1 MTFTLFFDYNKVVLQ
16 ISPIRVIILYTIKR
30 HIADVIIRRASNS
43 KAILLTGPRQVGKS
57 TLFRHLF
64 PSVSRV
70 TFDDDLLLAQAEE
83 DMNLFLLNN
92 PCPLMI
98 DEVQKYPPIFGK
110 IKMVIDESDTN
121 GMFLLTGS
129 QKLQLMESVSE
140 SLAGRISV
148 IELDGLSLREIF
160 DVPFSKHFVPSDE
173 YLAEREKTLCDYR
186 KNIWEIIHRGSYPE
200 LYSNP
205 TREWSDYYQSYVKT
219 YLERDVNKL
228 IKVKNHLTFVRFLTC
243 VAARTGQ
250 VVNYANISSELGVSE
265 VTVKE
270 WISVLEKSGIIYILK
285 PYTPNALA
293 RAVRSPKLYF
303 RDTGLCCYL
312 TRWLTPDTLKNGAM
326 AGALFET
333 FVVNE
338 ILKSYSNEGTEYD
351 FNVFYYNGKDKKKRK
366 SNGEETDVDGEID
379 LILQENGILY
389 PIEIKMTASP
399 KAEMASEFDILDGV
413 PDKKRGTGAIICL
426 YGKKLYL
433 RENLV
438 ALPIE
443 YI

>member
-1 MTFTLFFDYNKVVLQ
+1 MY
-16 ISPIRVIILYTIKR
+16 SIKR
-30 HIADVIIRRASNS
+30 HIEDVVERRSRNS

-57 TLFRHLF
+57 TLFKHLF
-64 PSVSRV
+64 QNVNRV

-98 DEVQKYPPIFGK
+98 DEVQKCPSIFNKLK
-110 IKMVIDESDTN
+110 ILLDNTEGYGN
-121 GMFLLTGS
+121 FYLTGS
-129 QKLQLMESVSE
+129 QKLQLMEGVSE
-140 SLAGRISV
+140 SLAGRVSV
-148 IELDGLSLREIF
+148 VELEGLSLREIN
-160 DVPFSKHFVPSDE
+160 DVPFKKHFVPTQE
-173 YLAEREKTLCDYR
+173 YIKERDAAIKNYR
-186 KNIWEIIHRGSYPE
+186 NNIWQVIHRGSYPE

-205 TREWSDYYQSYVKT
+205 QREWIDFYQSYVKT

-228 IKVKNHLTFVRFLTC
+228 IKAKNHLTFVKFLTC

-250 VVNYANISSELGVSE
+250 VINYANISSEVGVSE

-270 WISVLEKSGIIYILK
+270 WISILEKSGIVYILK
-285 PYTPNALA
+285 PYTSSALN
-293 RAVRSPKLYF
+293 RAIRTPKLYF

-326 AGALFET
+326 AGAMFET
-333 FVVNE
+333 FVINE
-338 ILKSYSNEGTEYD
+338 ILKSYSNEGLEYD
-351 FNVFYYNGKDKKKRK
+351 FNVFYYNGKDKKKK
-366 SNGEETDVDGEID
+366 KENGEEVEVDGEID

-389 PIEIKMTASP
+389 PVEIKMSASP
-399 KAEMASEFDILDGV
+399 KADMASEFDVLDGV
-413 PDKKRGTGAIICL
+413 PDKKRGMGTIICL
-426 YGKKLYL
+426 YDKKLYL

-438 ALPIE
+438 ALPLE